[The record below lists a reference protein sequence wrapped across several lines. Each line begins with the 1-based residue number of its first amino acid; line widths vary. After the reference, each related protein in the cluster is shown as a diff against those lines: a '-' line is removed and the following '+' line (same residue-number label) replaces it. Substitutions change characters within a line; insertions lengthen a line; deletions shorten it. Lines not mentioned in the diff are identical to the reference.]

1 MKHFIICLVFLLI
14 ACSEVIDP
22 PEKILEDYLNATIN
36 QEFGRVYDLLSEKD
50 KKIFTREQFLAIY
63 QPKDEISNMIAKKI
77 TERVEYEIIEINT
90 HKHKSEIIVYQTT
103 PDANATQ
110 LTLKQIMTSVLLDT
124 TQTELTSTE
133 YIIAKFDTLLNDGTI
148 PIQKHNE
155 TYDLLKE
162 KDGWRVWLQWEER

>member
-1 MKHFIICLVFLLI
+1 
-14 ACSEVIDP
+14 
-22 PEKILEDYLNATIN
+22 
-36 QEFGRVYDLLSEKD
+36 
-50 KKIFTREQFLAIY
+50 
-63 QPKDEISNMIAKKI
+63 MIAKKI

-133 YIIAKFDTLLNDGTI
+133 YIIAKFDTLLNDDTI